1 MHKVVRGDCISSL
14 AVDHGL
20 LWQTIW
26 EHPENAEL
34 RSLRKEPNI
43 LMEGDEIFIPER
55 EDGEHSGAT
64 EKKHKFRLKNAP
76 AMLRVRVLRAGK
88 AVADTKYTLVIDGA
102 MRTGTTTGEGDIEE
116 PIEPN
121 AAFATLRLEGMLDV
135 FDLHLGALAPVKELV
150 GVQQRLRNLG
160 FNPGPADGEMTE
172 RTRRAIKDFQASAG
186 LDVTGDADDQTKDKL
201 ASVHDGA

>member
-14 AVDHGL
+14 SVEHGL

-43 LMEGDEIFIPER
+43 LMEGDEVFIPER
-55 EDGEHSGAT
+55 EGGVHSGAT
-64 EKKHKFRLKNAP
+64 EKRHKFRWKNAP

-102 MRTGTTTGEGDIEE
+102 MRTGTTTGEGAV
-116 PIEPN
+116 PSTRTSGSPS
-121 AAFATLRLEGMLDV
+121 ASRRRSSRRRGGTRPSRPSARSLATDGSGTTGRSRSWPRSSSSKGSSEG
-135 FDLHLGALAPVKELV
+135 
-150 GVQQRLRNLG
+150 
-160 FNPGPADGEMTE
+160 
-172 RTRRAIKDFQASAG
+172 
-186 LDVTGDADDQTKDKL
+186 QTFE
-201 ASVHDGA
+201 